1 MAIKFKTV
9 KKSLITLA
17 MLSIASISN
26 ACEIPEGWLEMT
38 TETSVIMKAAIRIL
52 PGTVLLGQPFD
63 MAFLTCSEN
72 STSIKQVNV
81 EATMPQHNH
90 GMNYVPEITTIGQ
103 NRYKASGMLFH
114 MPGKWRIS
122 LEARGADKNDRFVFE
137 ISVK

>member
-38 TETSVIMKAAIRIL
+38 TETPGIMKAAIRI
-52 PGTVLLGQPFD
+52 PPDTVLLGQPFD
-63 MAFLTCSEN
+63 MEFKTCSEN
-72 STSIKQVNV
+72 STSIKQVTV

-122 LEARGADKNDRFVFE
+122 LEARGADKNGRFVFE